1 MVNFEGTP
9 HLNNKINQIPLN
21 KLEKILPADKIDL
34 MLKKIKARAEFEMTD
49 TGTFQPINEIF
60 KNTKPVIELGNIS
73 LSIKSVSNLNNCKE
87 RILEAVVSTKSGQY
101 TIEQPLIQGNREE
114 IINYLKNKDFDE
126 NFKRFLMDCSD
137 NFEKKGLG

>member
-21 KLEKILPADKIDL
+21 KLEKILPAEKIDL

-49 TGTFQPINEIF
+49 TGTFQPINEVF
-60 KNTKPVIELGNIS
+60 KNTKPVIELGDIS
-73 LSIKSVSNLNNCKE
+73 LSIKSVSSLNNCKE
-87 RILEAVVSTKSGQY
+87 RILEVVVSTKSGQY

-137 NFEKKGLG
+137 NFEKKGLE

>member
-21 KLEKILPADKIDL
+21 KLEKILPAEKIDL

-49 TGTFQPINEIF
+49 TGTFQPINEVF
-60 KNTKPVIELGNIS
+60 KNTKPVIELGDIS

-87 RILEAVVSTKSGQY
+87 RILEVVVSTKSGQY

-137 NFEKKGLG
+137 NFEKKGLE

>member
-21 KLEKILPADKIDL
+21 KLEKILPAEKIDL

-49 TGTFQPINEIF
+49 TGTFQPINEVF
-60 KNTKPVIELGNIS
+60 KNTKPVIELGDIS
-73 LSIKSVSNLNNCKE
+73 LRIKSVSNLNNCKE
-87 RILEAVVSTKSGQY
+87 RILEVAVSTKSGQY

-137 NFEKKGLG
+137 NFEKKGLE